1 MVQIQTICK
10 LISVKRG
17 SHKLPRFIY
26 HMTSSENYEKMLSS
40 GSIKM
45 TEDLM
50 CGKGIFASELYNLF
64 KRGCKPI
71 EGTTLIERLLQQIN
85 THGNKIILLRIPIQ
99 SINKDKL
106 FIRSHKTVFD
116 FCFSPKVSNA
126 EKALSEEC
134 KKSGNWDNYLSKLK
148 EIISNALNELDNKDI
163 IEHLR
168 ANTPAKMAKLYK
180 RRKHALEYVY
190 KDNIPMSVVEKIGEC
205 SITNIEQA
213 SKYSIRNIF
222 LSLLKETPEA
232 KGTIL
237 LN

>member
-1 MVQIQTICK
+1 MVQIQTIGK
-10 LISVKRG
+10 LTSVKRG

-26 HMTSSENYEKMLSS
+26 HMTSSDNYEKMLSS

-45 TEDLM
+45 SEDLM

-134 KKSGNWDNYLSKLK
+134 RKSGNWDNYLSKLK
-148 EIISNALNELDNKDI
+148 EIISNALNELVERAEQLGANAIVGVKVDI
-163 IEHLR
+163 E
-168 ANTPAKMAKLYK
+168 AN
-180 RRKHALEYVY
+180 
-190 KDNIPMSVVEKIGEC
+190 
-205 SITNIEQA
+205 
-213 SKYSIRNIF
+213 SIRGEEVKLTTDDSK
-222 LSLLKETPEA
+222 LSCYAIPTNEELMIALDTLSFIK
-232 KGTIL
+232 
-237 LN
+237 